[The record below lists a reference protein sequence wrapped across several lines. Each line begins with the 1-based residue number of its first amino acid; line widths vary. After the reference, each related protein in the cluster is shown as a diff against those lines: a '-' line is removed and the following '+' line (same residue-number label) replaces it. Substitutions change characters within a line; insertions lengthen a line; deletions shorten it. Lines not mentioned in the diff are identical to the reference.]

1 MILKNRKV
9 RMAVSAALTAA
20 CLFLAA
26 GSSVLAA
33 TEQDIRST
41 EQSIVDWKMNSLGIE
56 EGPILSGDIL
66 DRAGS
71 GASDWFAFDITRMG
85 IEDNRTDYLARLYQY
100 VENFY
105 VHLDDNIRTVRVSD
119 MHRVVLTIEALGG
132 DPTSFGKDPEGNSID
147 LVDDTVWNSL
157 WGDPGDQGVNGYI
170 WALLTIDSR
179 GYEEPENA
187 EWTREMLLSSLLS
200 WQHEDG
206 GFGLVKADASDVD
219 LTSMAL
225 TALGPYRDRTEPV
238 VLENDGEVIVRE
250 AADSAFEF
258 LAAEQQ
264 DDGSILTYKSERT
277 SESTSWAMMALC
289 AWDRDPD
296 TDEQFT
302 KNGHSLLDGLN
313 GFRLE
318 DGGVIHSLDAEDPE
332 TAGSEMSAYQALY
345 ALEAV
350 RRLKAQEEGVFSIS
364 APPSVSEDT
373 IVKAAEELP
382 EIKVVTE
389 KDVEEAQTD
398 SANRQILLTA
408 VIAAAVVV
416 AVILFIL
423 LVLYGRKKNR
433 NYRPDGDPGP
443 AETEDDDDEDW

>member
-1 MILKNRKV
+1 MIIKAKKIHKI
-9 RMAVSAALTAA
+9 LTAA
-20 CLFLAA
+20 VLSAA
-26 GSSVLAA
+26 MLLISGLSAFAA
-33 TEQDIRST
+33 TAEEVRAA
-41 EQSIVDWKMNSLGIE
+41 EQSIVDWKKNTLGIE
-56 EGPILSGDIL
+56 EGPILSGDLL
-66 DRAGS
+66 DRAGNGS
-71 GASDWFAFDITRMG
+71 SDWFAFDITRMG
-85 IEDNRTDYLARLYQY
+85 IEDSQTDYLARLHQY

-105 VHLDDNIRTVRVSD
+105 IHLDDNIRTVRVSD
-119 MHRVVLTIEALGG
+119 MHRVVLTIRALGG
-132 DPTSFGKDPEGNSID
+132 DPTSFGKDPEGNPID
-147 LVDDTVWNSL
+147 LVKDTVWNSL
-157 WGDPGDQGVNGYI
+157 WGDPGNQGVNGYI
-170 WALLTIDSR
+170 WALLAADS
-179 GYEEPENA
+179 GNYEEPAGA
-187 EWTREMLLSSLLS
+187 EWTRETLLSSLLS

-225 TALGPYRDRTEPV
+225 TALGKYKDREEPV
-238 VLENDGEVIVRE
+238 VLENEDEVIVRE
-250 AADSAFEF
+250 AADNAFAY

-302 KNGHSLLDGLN
+302 KNGHTLLDGLG

-318 DGGVIHSLDAEDPE
+318 DGGVIHSLDAEEPE

-350 RRLKAQEEGVFSIS
+350 RRLKAGEESVFSMS
-364 APPSVSEDT
+364 EAPSVSEET
-373 IVKAAEELP
+373 IIKAAEELP

-389 KDVEEAQTD
+389 KDVEEARDD
-398 SANRQILLTA
+398 SASRQILLTA
-408 VIAAAVVV
+408 VIAAAVVI
-416 AVILFIL
+416 AVILFII

-443 AETEDDDDEDW
+443 ADTEDDDDEDW